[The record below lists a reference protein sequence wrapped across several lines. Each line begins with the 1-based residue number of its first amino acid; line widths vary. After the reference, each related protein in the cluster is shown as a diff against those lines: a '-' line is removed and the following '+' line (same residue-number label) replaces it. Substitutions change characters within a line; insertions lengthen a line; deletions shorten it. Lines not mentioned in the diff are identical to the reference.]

1 MDLLFSLLFMLFS
14 IFLILS
20 GVVLFFGENMLA
32 RIGGWL
38 GQCVN
43 EFKKAARGD

>member
-1 MDLLFSLLFMLFS
+1 MDLLFSLLFS

-20 GVVLFFGENMLA
+20 VVVIFFGENMLA
-32 RIGGWL
+32 RIGGWM

-43 EFKKAARGD
+43 EFKKAARDD